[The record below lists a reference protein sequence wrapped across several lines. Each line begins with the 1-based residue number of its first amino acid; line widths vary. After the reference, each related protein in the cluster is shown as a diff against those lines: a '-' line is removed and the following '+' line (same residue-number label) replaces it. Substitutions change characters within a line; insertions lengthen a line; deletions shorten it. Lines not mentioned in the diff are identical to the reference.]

1 MNVLSLKCRI
11 CTILLFVLTAL
22 NSTFGQVRQN
32 DLIVKKDSSKIEGK
46 ILVVEERIVQYKK
59 ASDPNGPTFHILKSD
74 IAIINYGNGE
84 TQTFSSQPNV
94 LSDKSTGAVIYYPTS
109 PWIQRD
115 FVDNLSIWR
124 PQDLKSAHRFYQDKS
139 KSSKA
144 VAIIFG
150 ILGGAASITGIALV
164 ISGSRED
171 AYGYRYNSINRDIGI
186 PLIVSG
192 AITGLVVSIAGS
204 ATSKKY
210 RRNMSLI
217 EEELIKR
224 KEPFSNVKIRP
235 GYNPFNRSGSLSL
248 SLNF

>member
-1 MNVLSLKCRI
+1 MNVLSLKTRI
-11 CTILLFVLTAL
+11 FTISLIILTAL
-22 NSTFGQVRQN
+22 NSTFGQVRHN
-32 DLIVKKDSSKIEGK
+32 DLIIKKDSTKIEGK

-84 TQTFSSQPNV
+84 TQTFPSQPNV
-94 LSDKSTGAVIYYPTS
+94 LLDNNTGTVIYYPTN

-124 PQDLKSAHRFYQDKS
+124 PQDLKGAYRFYQDRS

-144 VAIIFG
+144 AAIIFG
-150 ILGGAASITGIALV
+150 VLGGAASITGIALV
-164 ISGSRED
+164 ISGSRKD
-171 AYGYRYNSINRDIGI
+171 PYGYRYNSINRDIGI

-192 AITGLVVSIAGS
+192 AITGLVVGIAGT

-210 RRNMSLI
+210 SRNMILI

-224 KEPFSNVKIRP
+224 KEPISNVKICP
-235 GYNPFNRSGSLSL
+235 GYNPFNRSGSLSI